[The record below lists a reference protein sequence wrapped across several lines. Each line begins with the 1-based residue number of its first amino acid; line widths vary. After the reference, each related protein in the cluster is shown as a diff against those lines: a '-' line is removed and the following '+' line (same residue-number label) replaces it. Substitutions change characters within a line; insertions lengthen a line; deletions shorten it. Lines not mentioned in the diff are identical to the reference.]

1 MTSFD
6 QYYEKIY
13 QERWA
18 SLKAALLADTK
29 QVARLNAFISEDLKS
44 KYQAESFCEFLPNS
58 FWAKGHSPERSSD
71 DLLDFYVLDPASVLV
86 AQALEVK
93 PGDRVL
99 DMCAAPGGKTLV
111 LFEGLRGEG
120 ELIANDLSPDRRER
134 LKKVI
139 HQYIP
144 REQRNHLWI
153 KGQDAVQFGL
163 KDPGSFDR
171 ILLDAPCSGEKHLL
185 ENEKAFQEWS
195 PRRSEHLA
203 TRQYSLLAS
212 ALLALKPGGRI
223 VYSTCTLSPQ
233 ENDGVVGKLLKKK
246 KQQVKLM
253 TPTLP
258 ILGAEQTE
266 FGISFL
272 PDRLGFGPLYFS
284 VLEKSLV

>member
-1 MTSFD
+1 VTSFD
-6 QYYEKIY
+6 EYYAQIY
-13 QERWA
+13 QERWPV
-18 SLKAALLADTK
+18 LKAALVAETK
-29 QVARLNAFISEDLKS
+29 QVARLNAFISEDLKA
-44 KYQAESFCEFLPNS
+44 KYQGESFCEFLPNS
-58 FWAKGHSPERSSD
+58 FWAKGHSPERSAD

-86 AQALEVK
+86 AQALGVQA
-93 PGDRVL
+93 GDRVL

-111 LFEGLRGEG
+111 LFEALAGEG

-139 HQYIP
+139 HQYVP

-203 TRQYSLLAS
+203 VRQYSLLAS
-212 ALLALKPGGRI
+212 ALLALKPGGRL

-233 ENDGVVGKLLKKK
+233 ENDGVIGKLLKKK
-246 KQQVKLM
+246 KQKVKLIQM
-253 TPTLP
+253 EPP
-258 ILGAEQTE
+258 IPGAEKTE
-266 FGISFL
+266 FGVSFL
-272 PDRLGFGPLYFS
+272 PDQLGFGPLYFS